1 MKKFC
6 RIITLTALFAALLAL
21 TAFAG
26 CWQKNDRGWW
36 WDNGDGTWPFSEW
49 AWCDGNQD
57 GVAECYYFDA
67 NGYCVMDAYTPDG
80 YLVDRNG
87 AWIQDGVVQTMQVA
101 VPQAGRD
108 VPDQS
113 QGSWSGVAQGY
124 NLVGW
129 QSTVDSEEGEE
140 WGYLNRE
147 PDGTGVICI
156 GDDSPQ
162 YQLTWTR
169 DDDTLTF
176 SYGFA
181 QRTAY
186 YYEEL
191 GQIRLPIEGRVFYF
205 EVV

>member
-6 RIITLTALFAALLAL
+6 RIITVTAFFAALLAL

-26 CWQKNDRGWW
+26 RWQKDVRGWW
-36 WDNGDGTWPFSEW
+36 WDYGNGTWPSNEW
-49 AWCDGNQD
+49 VWCDGNQD
-57 GVAECYYFDA
+57 GIAECYYFD
-67 NGYCVMDAYTPDG
+67 NSGYCLMDTNTPDG
-80 YLVDRNG
+80 YRVNENG
-87 AWIQDGVVQTMQVA
+87 AWVEGGVVQTMQVG

-108 VPDQS
+108 LPDDP
-113 QGSWSGVAQGY
+113 GASWGIAQGY

-129 QSTVDSEEGEE
+129 QSLESSEEGEE
-140 WGYLNRE
+140 WGYLNLE

-169 DDDTLTF
+169 DDDTLTLN
-176 SYGFA
+176 YGFDS
-181 QRTAY
+181 RTAY

-191 GQIRLPIEGRVFYF
+191 GQIRLPIEGRLFYF